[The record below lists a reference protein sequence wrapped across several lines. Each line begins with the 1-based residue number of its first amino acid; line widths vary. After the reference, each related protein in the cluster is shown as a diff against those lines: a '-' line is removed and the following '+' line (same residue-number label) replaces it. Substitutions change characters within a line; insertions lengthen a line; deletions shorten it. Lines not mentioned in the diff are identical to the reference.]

1 MKPRSKKWPLHA
13 LKCVLL
19 LAIAAVVS
27 PKASAM
33 AEPCVYQNY
42 KIINTWRNLNTERNM
57 VIVIAHRGKWGN
69 HVGPRDSCG
78 ARVNYASG
86 DPENSIAA
94 VNDALH
100 TGFEAVEVDIKMTRD
115 GVPILMH
122 DYTLGRTTDIYN
134 SVGQRKFDPYAQS
147 HNQPQGFNPYV
158 NQVNWY
164 GNLDRRYLLSHDR
177 SYVTS
182 MHIPAFAQ
190 LLDAYKNAWTSGIIV
205 LDVKDRASMQE
216 VWRLMNDHRDHNGSL
231 ARNWVAVKFNVSTY
245 PNPADLEADLYKH
258 ADPHYSNSNGPFLG
272 IPVLTNNMLDKY
284 RNLIDIEK
292 NYMTKDYTLGVEVNL
307 NMKNGRL
314 QNAYNVVGQYRKPVG
329 IFNPL
334 ADPGAWGGTGEN
346 QAFFQNTGQ
355 CCYRLWSLRY
365 DDNYISRWDWTFLY
379 GNGWKAFDFITTDD
393 AGVMIDDLAG
403 KGLRRGNHS
412 ML

>member
-1 MKPRSKKWPLHA
+1 MKLRSKKGAWHA

-19 LAIAAVVS
+19 LSIAAVVS
-27 PKASAM
+27 PKASA

-42 KIINTWRNLNTERNM
+42 KIIDAWRNLNTDRHM
-57 VIVIAHRGKWGN
+57 VIVIAHRGWWGN
-69 HVGPRDSCG
+69 HNGPSNSCG

-86 DPENSIAA
+86 DPENSIYA

-122 DYTLGRTTDIYN
+122 DYTLGRTTDIYD
-134 SVGQRKFDPYAQS
+134 SVRGQRKFDPYAQS
-147 HNQPQGFNPYV
+147 HNQPEGYNPYV

-164 GNLDRRYLLSHDR
+164 GNLQYRHLLSPDR
-177 SYVTS
+177 SRVTVDAV
-182 MHIPAFAQ
+182 PAFAQ
-190 LLDAYKNAWTSGIIV
+190 LLDAYRNEWTSGIIV

-245 PNPADLEADLYKH
+245 PNSADLEADLYRH
-258 ADPHYSNSNGPFLG
+258 ANPHFTGSDGPFLG

-314 QNAYNVVGQYRKPVG
+314 QNAYNWVGQYRKAVG
-329 IFNPL
+329 IFNPI
-334 ADPGAWGGTGEN
+334 ADPGAWGGEGQN
-346 QAFFQNTGQ
+346 RAFFTNTGQ
-355 CCYRLWSLRY
+355 CCYRLWSVQY
-365 DDNYISRWDWTFLY
+365 GDNYVARWDWSFLY
-379 GNGWKAFDFITTDD
+379 GNGWKSFDFITTDE
-393 AGVMIDDLAG
+393 AGKMIDDLIA
-403 KGLRRGNHS
+403 KGLRWGNNS
-412 ML
+412 MM